1 MSRYIVCHD
10 VESTG
15 LDKTKD
21 RIIQY
26 AALKYDTVENKVVD
40 KLNLYIRPDTDY
52 VITLQAY
59 FKHRITPEFL
69 KDKPTFKEV
78 AKTIYDF
85 IGDCDILSYNGCS
98 FDNPFVVN
106 ELARCGYSLSFLNR
120 KCYDAFLIEKRR
132 NGNRLEETYERRIGK
147 TMKEAGLTAHDAF
160 SDVTGTQEVLI
171 NQKKESPVEP
181 ENILCE
187 DNIIQ
192 YKEFEG
198 KMCKCIVIGKY
209 KDIALEYVAKYDQQY
224 LQWCL
229 SDKCSFSESAK
240 NIIREYIK

>member
-85 IGDCDILSYNGCS
+85 IGDCDILSYNG
-98 FDNPFVVN
+98 
-106 ELARCGYSLSFLNR
+106 
-120 KCYDAFLIEKRR
+120 
-132 NGNRLEETYERRIGK
+132 
-147 TMKEAGLTAHDAF
+147 
-160 SDVTGTQEVLI
+160 
-171 NQKKESPVEP
+171 
-181 ENILCE
+181 
-187 DNIIQ
+187 
-192 YKEFEG
+192 
-198 KMCKCIVIGKY
+198 
-209 KDIALEYVAKYDQQY
+209 
-224 LQWCL
+224 
-229 SDKCSFSESAK
+229 
-240 NIIREYIK
+240 